1 MGKLLQFVDHAQFL
15 GYSERG
21 NDHIDILAKVV
32 FKDGLSPDDISL
44 TGDFMEVV
52 EVLTAPQSSWS
63 KEWVLQIR
71 FNAEASDL
79 VDVHTRARS
88 ASITPESTLD
98 QGGLNYIVRGP
109 PQSVGMVVAALRMSL
124 KPDRFSALSVEPN
137 KILENR
143 LVSPQQLRVVKSAW
157 DAGWYENPRSLK
169 MADLAREIGLSRS
182 TVSEHLH
189 GVETEMVKLLLNA
202 VGEHVD
208 DDAMK
213 ETYPLDFMWAN
224 IHPDDFQMVRKITDD
239 SIRNREPNI
248 IVFRVRKLN
257 SKEYR
262 LVRTNSNP
270 YYENGD
276 YVKMHGTV
284 EDLSGHQ
291 DAAKV
296 MKLNSKEYR
305 LVRTNSNPYYENGD
319 YVKMHGTVED
329 LSGHQ
334 DAAEVMKLSM
344 KIANNQKNTTEFQ
357 NYGVW
362 NWDIKEDI
370 FEWSDYLYDITG
382 VALGEFDPAGV
393 GFYNLLEP
401 SFVDEVRIKRDEALR
416 TLESFEVEFNVIRP
430 DNGETRIIR
439 ALGSVATDSKG
450 NAVRLM
456 GLASDVTGLTE
467 AERTYQDTLM
477 GDQNKLAG
485 ERGPYVV
492 DAIKRTMKLSP
503 EAKRIL
509 GN

>member
-1 MGKLLQFVDHAQFL
+1 
-15 GYSERG
+15 
-21 NDHIDILAKVV
+21 
-32 FKDGLSPDDISL
+32 
-44 TGDFMEVV
+44 MEVV
-52 EVLTAPQSSWS
+52 EVLTAPQSTWS
-63 KEWVLQIR
+63 KEWVLQFR

-79 VDVHTRARS
+79 VEVHTRARS
-88 ASITPESTLD
+88 ASITPESTLN
-98 QGGLNYIVRGP
+98 QGGLNYIIRGP

-137 KILENR
+137 RVLENR

-157 DAGWYENPRSLK
+157 EAGWYENPRSLK

-208 DDAMK
+208 DEAMQ

-224 IHPDDFQMVRKITDD
+224 IHPDDYPVVRKITDD
-239 SIRNREPNI
+239 SIRNKEPNS

-262 LVRTNSNP
+262 LVRTTSSP
-270 YYENGD
+270 F
-276 YVKMHGTV
+276 
-284 EDLSGHQ
+284 
-291 DAAKV
+291 
-296 MKLNSKEYR
+296 
-305 LVRTNSNPYYENGD
+305 YENGD

-362 NWDIKEDI
+362 NWDINEDI
-370 FEWSDYLYDITG
+370 FEWSDSLCEITG
-382 VALGEFDPAGV
+382 VVVGEFNPADV

-401 SFVDEVRIKRDEALR
+401 SFVDKVRAKKDESLR
-416 TLESFEVEFNVIRP
+416 TLESFELEFNIIRP

-439 ALGSVATDSKG
+439 AIGSVATDNQG

-485 ERGPYVV
+485 ELGSYMV
-492 DAIKRTMKLSP
+492 DAIERTMKLSP

>member
-1 MGKLLQFVDHAQFL
+1 MREVQLYWSRTTLEATPMGKLLQFVDHAQFL

-32 FKDGLSPDDISL
+32 FKDGLSPDDITL
-44 TGDFMEVV
+44 TGGFMEIV
-52 EVLTAPQSSWS
+52 EVLTAPQSTWS
-63 KEWVLQIR
+63 KEWVLQFR

-137 KILENR
+137 RVLENR

-157 DAGWYENPRSLK
+157 EAGWYENPRSLK

-208 DDAMK
+208 DEAMQ

-224 IHPDDFQMVRKITDD
+224 IHPDDYPVVRKITDD
-239 SIRNREPNI
+239 SIRNKEPNS

-262 LVRTNSNP
+262 LVRTTSSP
-270 YYENGD
+270 F
-276 YVKMHGTV
+276 
-284 EDLSGHQ
+284 
-291 DAAKV
+291 
-296 MKLNSKEYR
+296 
-305 LVRTNSNPYYENGD
+305 YENGD

-362 NWDIKEDI
+362 NWDINEDI
-370 FEWSDYLYDITG
+370 FEWSDSLCEITG
-382 VALGEFDPAGV
+382 VVVGEFDPADV

-401 SFVDEVRIKRDEALR
+401 SFVDEVRAKKDESLR
-416 TLESFEVEFNVIRP
+416 TLESFELEFNIVRP

-439 ALGSVATDSKG
+439 AIGSVATDNKG

-485 ERGPYVV
+485 EQGSYVV
-492 DAIKRTMKLSP
+492 DAIERTMKLSP

>member
-1 MGKLLQFVDHAQFL
+1 MREVQLYWSRTTLEATPMGKLLQFVDHAQFL

-32 FKDGLSPDDISL
+32 FKDGLSPDDITL

-52 EVLTAPQSSWS
+52 EVLTAPQSTWS
-63 KEWVLQIR
+63 KEWVLQFR

-98 QGGLNYIVRGP
+98 QGGLNYIIRGP

-137 KILENR
+137 RVLENR

-157 DAGWYENPRSLK
+157 EAGWYENPRSLK

-208 DDAMK
+208 DEAMQ

-224 IHPDDFQMVRKITDD
+224 IHPDDYPVVRKITDD
-239 SIRNREPNI
+239 SIRNKEPNS

-257 SKEYR
+257 GKEYR
-262 LVRTNSNP
+262 LVRTISSP
-270 YYENGD
+270 F
-276 YVKMHGTV
+276 
-284 EDLSGHQ
+284 
-291 DAAKV
+291 
-296 MKLNSKEYR
+296 
-305 LVRTNSNPYYENGD
+305 YENGD

-344 KIANNQKNTTEFQ
+344 KIANNQQNTTEFQ

-362 NWDIKEDI
+362 NWDINEDI
-370 FEWSDYLYDITG
+370 FEWSDSLCEITG
-382 VALGEFDPAGV
+382 VVIGEFDPADV

-401 SFVDEVRIKRDEALR
+401 SFVDEVRAKKDEARR
-416 TLESFEVEFNVIRP
+416 TLESFELEFNIIRP

-439 ALGSVATDSKG
+439 AIGSVATDNQG

-485 ERGPYVV
+485 ELGSYMV
-492 DAIKRTMKLSP
+492 DAIERTMKLSP

>member
-1 MGKLLQFVDHAQFL
+1 MREVQLYWSRTTLEATPMGKLLQFVDHAQFL

-32 FKDGLSPDDISL
+32 FKDGLSPDDITL

-52 EVLTAPQSSWS
+52 EVLTAPQSTWS
-63 KEWVLQIR
+63 KEWVLQFR

-98 QGGLNYIVRGP
+98 QGGLNYIIRGP

-137 KILENR
+137 RVLENR

-157 DAGWYENPRSLK
+157 EAGWYENPRSLK

-208 DDAMK
+208 DEAMQ

-224 IHPDDFQMVRKITDD
+224 IHPDDYPVVRKITDD
-239 SIRNREPNI
+239 SIRNKEPNS

-257 SKEYR
+257 GKEYR
-262 LVRTNSNP
+262 LVRTTSSP
-270 YYENGD
+270 F
-276 YVKMHGTV
+276 
-284 EDLSGHQ
+284 
-291 DAAKV
+291 
-296 MKLNSKEYR
+296 
-305 LVRTNSNPYYENGD
+305 YENGD

-344 KIANNQKNTTEFQ
+344 KIANNQQNTTEFQ

-362 NWDIKEDI
+362 NWDINEDI
-370 FEWSDYLYDITG
+370 FEWSDSLCEITG
-382 VALGEFDPAGV
+382 VVVGEFDPADV

-401 SFVDEVRIKRDEALR
+401 SFVDEVRAKKDESLR
-416 TLESFEVEFNVIRP
+416 TLESFELEFNIIRP

-439 ALGSVATDSKG
+439 AIGSVATDNQG

-485 ERGPYVV
+485 ELGSYMV
-492 DAIKRTMKLSP
+492 DAIERTMKLSP

>member
-1 MGKLLQFVDHAQFL
+1 MREVQLYWSRTTLEATPMGKLLQFVDHAQFL

-32 FKDGLSPDDISL
+32 FKDGLSPDDIIL

-52 EVLTAPQSSWS
+52 EVLTAPQSTWS
-63 KEWVLQIR
+63 KEWVLQFR

-79 VDVHTRARS
+79 VEVHTRARS
-88 ASITPESTLD
+88 ASITPESTLN
-98 QGGLNYIVRGP
+98 QGGLNYIIRGP

-137 KILENR
+137 RVLENR

-157 DAGWYENPRSLK
+157 EAGWYENPRSLK

-189 GVETEMVKLLLNA
+189 GVETEMVKLLLDA

-208 DDAMK
+208 DEALQEM
-213 ETYPLDFMWAN
+213 YPLDFMWAN
-224 IHPDDFQMVRKITDD
+224 IHPDDYPVVRKITDD
-239 SIRNREPNI
+239 SIRNKEPNS

-262 LVRTNSNP
+262 LVRTTSSP
-270 YYENGD
+270 F
-276 YVKMHGTV
+276 
-284 EDLSGHQ
+284 
-291 DAAKV
+291 
-296 MKLNSKEYR
+296 
-305 LVRTNSNPYYENGD
+305 YENGD

-362 NWDIKEDI
+362 NWDINEDI
-370 FEWSDYLYDITG
+370 FEWSDSLCEITG
-382 VALGEFDPAGV
+382 VVVGEFDPADV

-401 SFVDEVRIKRDEALR
+401 SFVDEVRAKKDESLR
-416 TLESFEVEFNVIRP
+416 TLESFELEFNIIRP

-439 ALGSVATDSKG
+439 AIGSVATDNQG

-485 ERGPYVV
+485 ELGPYVV
-492 DAIKRTMKLSP
+492 DAIERTMKLSP

>member
-32 FKDGLSPDDISL
+32 FKDGLSPDDITL
-44 TGDFMEVV
+44 TGGFMEIV
-52 EVLTAPQSSWS
+52 EVLTAPQSTWS

-79 VDVHTRARS
+79 VEVHTSARS

-137 KILENR
+137 RVLENR

-157 DAGWYENPRSLK
+157 EAGWYENPRSLK

-208 DDAMK
+208 DEAMQ

-224 IHPDDFQMVRKITDD
+224 IHPDDYPMVRKITDD
-239 SIRNREPNI
+239 SIRNKEPNS

-262 LVRTNSNP
+262 MVRTISNP
-270 YYENGD
+270 SYENGD
-276 YVKMHGTV
+276 YVKM
-284 EDLSGHQ
+284 
-291 DAAKV
+291 
-296 MKLNSKEYR
+296 Y
-305 LVRTNSNPYYENGD
+305 
-319 YVKMHGTVED
+319 GTVED

-362 NWDIKEDI
+362 NWDINEDI
-370 FEWSDYLYDITG
+370 FEWSDSLCEITG
-382 VALGEFDPAGV
+382 VVVGEFDPVDV

-401 SFVDEVRIKRDEALR
+401 SFVDEVRAKKDESLR
-416 TLESFEVEFNVIRP
+416 TLESFELEFNIIRP

-439 ALGSVATDSKG
+439 AIGSVATDNQG

-485 ERGPYVV
+485 ELGPYVV
-492 DAIKRTMKLSP
+492 DAIERTMKLSP

>member
-1 MGKLLQFVDHAQFL
+1 MREVQLYWSRTTLEATPMGKLLQFVDHAQFL

-32 FKDGLSPDDISL
+32 FKDGLSPDDITL
-44 TGDFMEVV
+44 PGDFMEVV
-52 EVLTAPQSSWS
+52 EVLTAPQSTWS
-63 KEWVLQIR
+63 KEWVLQFR

-79 VDVHTRARS
+79 VEVHTRARS

-98 QGGLNYIVRGP
+98 QGGLNYIIRGP

-137 KILENR
+137 RIVENR

-157 DAGWYENPRSLK
+157 EAGWYENPRSLK

-189 GVETEMVKLLLNA
+189 GVETEMVKLLLDA

-208 DDAMK
+208 DEALQEM
-213 ETYPLDFMWAN
+213 YPLDFMWAN
-224 IHPDDFQMVRKITDD
+224 IHPDDYPMVRKITDD
-239 SIRNREPNI
+239 SIRNREQNS

-262 LVRTNSNP
+262 LVRTTSNP
-270 YYENGD
+270 F
-276 YVKMHGTV
+276 
-284 EDLSGHQ
+284 
-291 DAAKV
+291 
-296 MKLNSKEYR
+296 
-305 LVRTNSNPYYENGD
+305 YENGD

-362 NWDIKEDI
+362 SWDVNEDI
-370 FEWSDYLYDITG
+370 FEWSDSLCEITG
-382 VALGEFDPAGV
+382 VVVGEFDPADV

-401 SFVDEVRIKRDEALR
+401 SFVDEVRAKKDESLR
-416 TLESFEVEFNVIRP
+416 TLESFELEFNIIRA

-439 ALGSVATDSKG
+439 AIGSVATDNKG

-485 ERGPYVV
+485 EQGSYVV
-492 DAIKRTMKLSP
+492 DAIERTMKLSP

>member
-1 MGKLLQFVDHAQFL
+1 MMGDGLVREVQLFWSRTTLEATPMGKLLQFVDHAQFL
-15 GYSERG
+15 GYSKRG
-21 NDHIDILAKVV
+21 DDHIDILAKVV
-32 FKDGLSPDDISL
+32 FKDGFSPDDITF
-44 TGDFMEVV
+44 TGDFMEIV
-52 EVLTAPQSSWS
+52 EVLAAPQSTWS

-71 FNAEASDL
+71 FIAVASDL
-79 VDVHTRARS
+79 VEVHTSARS

-137 KILENR
+137 RILENR

-157 DAGWYENPRSLK
+157 EVGWYENPRSMK

-182 TVSEHLH
+182 TVSEHLNR
-189 GVETEMVKLLLNA
+189 VETEMVKLLLDA

-208 DDAMK
+208 DAMQ

-224 IHPDDFQMVRKITDD
+224 IHPDDYPMVRKITDD
-239 SIRNREPNI
+239 SIRNKEPNN

-262 LVRTNSNP
+262 MVRTISNP
-270 YYENGD
+270 SYENGD
-276 YVKMHGTV
+276 YVKM
-284 EDLSGHQ
+284 
-291 DAAKV
+291 
-296 MKLNSKEYR
+296 Y
-305 LVRTNSNPYYENGD
+305 
-319 YVKMHGTVED
+319 GTVED

-362 NWDIKEDI
+362 SWDVNEDI
-370 FEWSDYLYDITG
+370 FEWSDSLYEVIG
-382 VALGEFDPAGV
+382 AVVGEFNPAQD
-393 GFYNLLEP
+393 GFYEIIEP
-401 SFVDEVRIKRDEALR
+401 SFVDQVRAKRNEALR
-416 TLESFEVEFNVIRP
+416 TLESFEAEFEIIRP

-439 ALGSVATDSKG
+439 AIGSVATDNQG

-467 AERTYQDTLM
+467 AERVYQDTLM

-485 ERGPYVV
+485 EQGSYVV
-492 DAIKRTMKLSP
+492 DAIERTMKLSP

>member
-1 MGKLLQFVDHAQFL
+1 MREVQLYWSRTTLEATPMGKLLQFVDHAQFL

-32 FKDGLSPDDISL
+32 FKDGLSPDDITL
-44 TGDFMEVV
+44 TGGFMEIV

-79 VDVHTRARS
+79 VEVHTSARS

-137 KILENR
+137 RVLENR

-157 DAGWYENPRSLK
+157 EAGWYENPRSLK

-208 DDAMK
+208 DEAMQ

-224 IHPDDFQMVRKITDD
+224 IHPDDYPVVRKITDD
-239 SIRNREPNI
+239 SIRNKEPNS

-262 LVRTNSNP
+262 LVRTISSP
-270 YYENGD
+270 F
-276 YVKMHGTV
+276 
-284 EDLSGHQ
+284 
-291 DAAKV
+291 
-296 MKLNSKEYR
+296 
-305 LVRTNSNPYYENGD
+305 YENGD

-362 NWDIKEDI
+362 NWDVNEDI
-370 FEWSDYLYDITG
+370 FEWSDSLCEITG
-382 VALGEFDPAGV
+382 VVVGEFDPADV

-401 SFVDEVRIKRDEALR
+401 SFVDEVRAKKDESLR
-416 TLESFEVEFNVIRP
+416 TLESFELEFDIIRP

-439 ALGSVATDSKG
+439 AIGSVATDNQG

-485 ERGPYVV
+485 EQGSYVV
-492 DAIKRTMKLSP
+492 DAIERTMKLSP

>member
-32 FKDGLSPDDISL
+32 FKDGLSPVDITL

-157 DAGWYENPRSLK
+157 EAGWYENPRSLK

-208 DDAMK
+208 DDAMQ

-224 IHPDDFQMVRKITDD
+224 IHPDDYQMVRKITDD

-248 IVFRVRKLN
+248 IVFRVR
-257 SKEYR
+257 
-262 LVRTNSNP
+262 
-270 YYENGD
+270 
-276 YVKMHGTV
+276 
-284 EDLSGHQ
+284 
-291 DAAKV
+291 
-296 MKLNSKEYR
+296 KLNSKEYR

-370 FEWSDYLYDITG
+370 FEWSDYLYEITG
-382 VALGEFDPAGV
+382 VVLGEFDPAGV
-393 GFYNLLEP
+393 GWLKLLEP
-401 SFVDEVRIKRDEALR
+401 SFVDEVRAKRDEALQ
-416 TLESFEVEFNVIRP
+416 TLESFELEFNIIRP

-456 GLASDVTGLTE
+456 GLVSDVTGLTE
-467 AERTYQDTLM
+467 AERIYQDTLM

-485 ERGPYVV
+485 ERGTYVV
-492 DAIKRTMKLSP
+492 DAIERTMNLSL

>member
-32 FKDGLSPDDISL
+32 FKDGLSPDDITL
-44 TGDFMEVV
+44 TGGFMEIV
-52 EVLTAPQSSWS
+52 EVLTAPQSTWS

-79 VDVHTRARS
+79 VEVHTSARS

-137 KILENR
+137 RVLENR

-157 DAGWYENPRSLK
+157 EAGWYENPRSLK

-208 DDAMK
+208 DEAMQ

-224 IHPDDFQMVRKITDD
+224 IHPDDYPMVRKITDD
-239 SIRNREPNI
+239 SIRNKEPNS

-262 LVRTNSNP
+262 LVRTISSP
-270 YYENGD
+270 F
-276 YVKMHGTV
+276 
-284 EDLSGHQ
+284 
-291 DAAKV
+291 
-296 MKLNSKEYR
+296 
-305 LVRTNSNPYYENGD
+305 YENGD

-344 KIANNQKNTTEFQ
+344 KIANNQQNTTEFQ

-362 NWDIKEDI
+362 NWDINEDI
-370 FEWSDYLYDITG
+370 FEWSDSLCEITG
-382 VALGEFDPAGV
+382 VVVGEFDPVDV

-401 SFVDEVRIKRDEALR
+401 SFVDEVRAKKDESLR
-416 TLESFEVEFNVIRP
+416 TLESFELEFNIIRP

-439 ALGSVATDSKG
+439 AIGSVATDNQG

-485 ERGPYVV
+485 ELGSYMV
-492 DAIKRTMKLSP
+492 DAIERTMKLSP

>member
-32 FKDGLSPDDISL
+32 FKDGLSPDDITL
-44 TGDFMEVV
+44 TGGFMEIV
-52 EVLTAPQSSWS
+52 EVLTAPQSTWS

-79 VDVHTRARS
+79 VEVHTSARS

-137 KILENR
+137 RVLENR

-157 DAGWYENPRSLK
+157 EAGWYENPRSLK

-208 DDAMK
+208 DEAMQ

-224 IHPDDFQMVRKITDD
+224 IHPDDYPMVRKITDD
-239 SIRNREPNI
+239 SIRNKEPNS

-262 LVRTNSNP
+262 LVRTISSP
-270 YYENGD
+270 F
-276 YVKMHGTV
+276 
-284 EDLSGHQ
+284 
-291 DAAKV
+291 
-296 MKLNSKEYR
+296 
-305 LVRTNSNPYYENGD
+305 YENGD

-362 NWDIKEDI
+362 NWDINEDI
-370 FEWSDYLYDITG
+370 FEWSDSLCEITG
-382 VALGEFDPAGV
+382 VVVGEFDPVDV

-401 SFVDEVRIKRDEALR
+401 SFVDEVRAKKDESLR
-416 TLESFEVEFNVIRP
+416 TLESFELEFNIIRP

-439 ALGSVATDSKG
+439 AIGSVATDNQG

-485 ERGPYVV
+485 ELGSYMV
-492 DAIKRTMKLSP
+492 DAIERTMKLSP

>member
-1 MGKLLQFVDHAQFL
+1 MREVQLYWSRTTLEATPMGKLLQFVDHAQFL

-32 FKDGLSPDDISL
+32 FKDGLSPDDITL
-44 TGDFMEVV
+44 TGGFMEIV
-52 EVLTAPQSSWS
+52 EVLTAPQSTWS

-79 VDVHTRARS
+79 VEVHTSARS

-137 KILENR
+137 RVLENR

-157 DAGWYENPRSLK
+157 EAGWYENPRSLK

-208 DDAMK
+208 DEAMQ

-224 IHPDDFQMVRKITDD
+224 IHPDDYPMVRKITDD
-239 SIRNREPNI
+239 SIRNKEPNS

-262 LVRTNSNP
+262 LVRTISSP
-270 YYENGD
+270 F
-276 YVKMHGTV
+276 
-284 EDLSGHQ
+284 
-291 DAAKV
+291 
-296 MKLNSKEYR
+296 
-305 LVRTNSNPYYENGD
+305 YENGD

-362 NWDIKEDI
+362 NWDINEDI
-370 FEWSDYLYDITG
+370 FEWSDSLCEITG
-382 VALGEFDPAGV
+382 VVVGEFDPVDV

-401 SFVDEVRIKRDEALR
+401 SFVDEVRAKKDESLR
-416 TLESFEVEFNVIRP
+416 TLESFELEFNIIRP

-439 ALGSVATDSKG
+439 AIGSVATDNQG

-485 ERGPYVV
+485 ELGPYVV
-492 DAIKRTMKLSP
+492 DAIERTMKLSP

>member
-1 MGKLLQFVDHAQFL
+1 MREVQLYWSRTTLEATPMGKLLQFVDHAQFL

-32 FKDGLSPDDISL
+32 FKDGLSPDDITL

-52 EVLTAPQSSWS
+52 EVLTAPQSTWS
-63 KEWVLQIR
+63 KEWVLQFR

-98 QGGLNYIVRGP
+98 QGGLNYIIRGP

-137 KILENR
+137 RVLENR

-157 DAGWYENPRSLK
+157 EAGWYENPRSLK

-208 DDAMK
+208 DEAMQ

-224 IHPDDFQMVRKITDD
+224 IHPDDYPVVRKITDD
-239 SIRNREPNI
+239 SIRNKEPNS

-257 SKEYR
+257 GKEYR
-262 LVRTNSNP
+262 LVRTISSP
-270 YYENGD
+270 F
-276 YVKMHGTV
+276 
-284 EDLSGHQ
+284 
-291 DAAKV
+291 
-296 MKLNSKEYR
+296 
-305 LVRTNSNPYYENGD
+305 YENGD

-344 KIANNQKNTTEFQ
+344 KIANNQQNTTEFQ

-362 NWDIKEDI
+362 NWDINEDI
-370 FEWSDYLYDITG
+370 FEWSDSLCEITG
-382 VALGEFDPAGV
+382 VVVGEFDPADV

-401 SFVDEVRIKRDEALR
+401 SFVDEVRAKKDEARR
-416 TLESFEVEFNVIRP
+416 TLESFELEFNIIRP

-439 ALGSVATDSKG
+439 AIGSVATDNQG

-485 ERGPYVV
+485 ELGSYMV
-492 DAIKRTMKLSP
+492 DAIERTMKLSP

>member
-1 MGKLLQFVDHAQFL
+1 MREVQLYWSRTTLEATPMGKLLQFVDHAQFL

-32 FKDGLSPDDISL
+32 FKDGLSPDDITL

-52 EVLTAPQSSWS
+52 EVLTAPQSTWS
-63 KEWVLQIR
+63 KEWVLQFR

-98 QGGLNYIVRGP
+98 QGGLNYIIRGP

-137 KILENR
+137 RVLENR

-157 DAGWYENPRSLK
+157 EAGWYENPRSLK

-208 DDAMK
+208 DEAMQ

-224 IHPDDFQMVRKITDD
+224 IHPDDYPVVRKITDD
-239 SIRNREPNI
+239 SIRNKEPNS

-257 SKEYR
+257 GKEYR
-262 LVRTNSNP
+262 LVRTTSSP
-270 YYENGD
+270 F
-276 YVKMHGTV
+276 
-284 EDLSGHQ
+284 
-291 DAAKV
+291 
-296 MKLNSKEYR
+296 
-305 LVRTNSNPYYENGD
+305 YENGD

-344 KIANNQKNTTEFQ
+344 KIANNQQNTTEFQ

-362 NWDIKEDI
+362 NWDINEDI
-370 FEWSDYLYDITG
+370 FEWSDSLCEITG
-382 VALGEFDPAGV
+382 VVVGEFDPADV

-401 SFVDEVRIKRDEALR
+401 SFVDEVRAKKDEARR
-416 TLESFEVEFNVIRP
+416 TLESFELEFNIIRP

-439 ALGSVATDSKG
+439 AIGSVATDNQG

-485 ERGPYVV
+485 ELGSYMV
-492 DAIKRTMKLSP
+492 DAIERTMKLSP

>member
-1 MGKLLQFVDHAQFL
+1 MREVQLYWSRTTLEATPMGKLLQFVDHAQFL

-32 FKDGLSPDDISL
+32 FKDGLSPDDITL

-52 EVLTAPQSSWS
+52 EVLTAPQSTWS
-63 KEWVLQIR
+63 KEWVLQFR

-79 VDVHTRARS
+79 VEVHTRARS

-98 QGGLNYIVRGP
+98 QGGLNYIIRGP

-137 KILENR
+137 RVLENR

-157 DAGWYENPRSLK
+157 EAGWYENPRSLK

-208 DDAMK
+208 DEAMQ

-224 IHPDDFQMVRKITDD
+224 IHPDDYPVVRKITDD
-239 SIRNREPNI
+239 SIRNKEPNS

-257 SKEYR
+257 GKEYR
-262 LVRTNSNP
+262 LVRTTSSP
-270 YYENGD
+270 F
-276 YVKMHGTV
+276 
-284 EDLSGHQ
+284 
-291 DAAKV
+291 
-296 MKLNSKEYR
+296 
-305 LVRTNSNPYYENGD
+305 YENGD

-344 KIANNQKNTTEFQ
+344 KIANNQQNTTEFQ

-362 NWDIKEDI
+362 NWDINEDI
-370 FEWSDYLYDITG
+370 FEWSDSLCEITG
-382 VALGEFDPAGV
+382 VVVGEFDPADV

-401 SFVDEVRIKRDEALR
+401 SFVDKVRAKKDESLR
-416 TLESFEVEFNVIRP
+416 TLESFELEFNIIRP

-439 ALGSVATDSKG
+439 AIGSVATDNQG

-485 ERGPYVV
+485 ELGSYVV
-492 DAIKRTMKLSP
+492 DAIERTMKLSP

>member
-1 MGKLLQFVDHAQFL
+1 
-15 GYSERG
+15 
-21 NDHIDILAKVV
+21 
-32 FKDGLSPDDISL
+32 
-44 TGDFMEVV
+44 
-52 EVLTAPQSSWS
+52 
-63 KEWVLQIR
+63 
-71 FNAEASDL
+71 
-79 VDVHTRARS
+79 
-88 ASITPESTLD
+88 
-98 QGGLNYIVRGP
+98 
-109 PQSVGMVVAALRMSL
+109 
-124 KPDRFSALSVEPN
+124 
-137 KILENR
+137 
-143 LVSPQQLRVVKSAW
+143 
-157 DAGWYENPRSLK
+157 

-208 DDAMK
+208 DEAMQ

-224 IHPDDFQMVRKITDD
+224 IHPDDYPMVRKITDD
-239 SIRNREPNI
+239 SIRNREQNS

-262 LVRTNSNP
+262 LVRTTSNP
-270 YYENGD
+270 F
-276 YVKMHGTV
+276 
-284 EDLSGHQ
+284 
-291 DAAKV
+291 
-296 MKLNSKEYR
+296 
-305 LVRTNSNPYYENGD
+305 YENGD

-344 KIANNQKNTTEFQ
+344 KIANNQQNTTEFQ

-362 NWDIKEDI
+362 NWDINEDI
-370 FEWSDYLYDITG
+370 FEWSDSLCEITG
-382 VALGEFDPAGV
+382 VVVGEFDPADV

-401 SFVDEVRIKRDEALR
+401 SFVDEVRAKKDESLR
-416 TLESFEVEFNVIRP
+416 TLESFELEFNIIRP

-439 ALGSVATDSKG
+439 AIGSVATDNQG

-485 ERGPYVV
+485 EQGSYVV
-492 DAIKRTMKLSP
+492 DAIERTMKLSP

>member
-1 MGKLLQFVDHAQFL
+1 MREVQLYWSRTTLEATPMGKLLQFVDHAQFL

-32 FKDGLSPDDISL
+32 FKDGLSPDDITL

-52 EVLTAPQSSWS
+52 EVLTAPQSTWS
-63 KEWVLQIR
+63 KEWVLQFR

-98 QGGLNYIVRGP
+98 QGGLNYIIRGP

-137 KILENR
+137 RVLENR

-157 DAGWYENPRSLK
+157 EAGWYENPRSLK

-208 DDAMK
+208 DEAMQ

-224 IHPDDFQMVRKITDD
+224 IHPDDYPVVRKITDD
-239 SIRNREPNI
+239 SIRNKEPNS

-257 SKEYR
+257 GKEYR
-262 LVRTNSNP
+262 LVRTISSP
-270 YYENGD
+270 F
-276 YVKMHGTV
+276 
-284 EDLSGHQ
+284 
-291 DAAKV
+291 
-296 MKLNSKEYR
+296 
-305 LVRTNSNPYYENGD
+305 YENGD

-344 KIANNQKNTTEFQ
+344 KIANNQQNTTEFQ

-362 NWDIKEDI
+362 NWDINEDI
-370 FEWSDYLYDITG
+370 FEWSDSLCEITG
-382 VALGEFDPAGV
+382 VVVGEFDPADV

-401 SFVDEVRIKRDEALR
+401 SFVDEVRAKKDESLR
-416 TLESFEVEFNVIRP
+416 TLESFELEFNIIRP

-439 ALGSVATDSKG
+439 AIGSVATDNQG

-485 ERGPYVV
+485 ELGSYMV
-492 DAIKRTMKLSP
+492 DAIERTMKLSP

>member
-1 MGKLLQFVDHAQFL
+1 MREVQLYWSRTTLEATPMGKLLQFVDHAQFL

-32 FKDGLSPDDISL
+32 FKDGLSPDDITL

-52 EVLTAPQSSWS
+52 EVLTAPQSTWS

-79 VDVHTRARS
+79 VEVHTSARS

-137 KILENR
+137 RVLENR

-157 DAGWYENPRSLK
+157 EAGWYENPRSLK

-208 DDAMK
+208 DEAMQ

-224 IHPDDFQMVRKITDD
+224 IHPDDYPMVRKITDD
-239 SIRNREPNI
+239 SIRNKEPNS

-262 LVRTNSNP
+262 LVRTISSP
-270 YYENGD
+270 F
-276 YVKMHGTV
+276 
-284 EDLSGHQ
+284 
-291 DAAKV
+291 
-296 MKLNSKEYR
+296 
-305 LVRTNSNPYYENGD
+305 YENGD

-362 NWDIKEDI
+362 NWDINEDI
-370 FEWSDYLYDITG
+370 FEWSDSLCEITG
-382 VALGEFDPAGV
+382 VVVGEFDPVDV

-401 SFVDEVRIKRDEALR
+401 SFVDEVRAKKDESLR
-416 TLESFEVEFNVIRP
+416 TLESFELEFNIIRP

-439 ALGSVATDSKG
+439 AIGSVATDNQG

-485 ERGPYVV
+485 ELGSYMV
-492 DAIKRTMKLSP
+492 DAIERTMKLSP

>member
-1 MGKLLQFVDHAQFL
+1 MREVQLYWSRTTLETTPMGKLLQFVDHAQFL

-32 FKDGLSPDDISL
+32 FKDGLSPDDITL
-44 TGDFMEVV
+44 PGDFMEVV
-52 EVLTAPQSSWS
+52 EVLTAPQSTWS
-63 KEWVLQIR
+63 KEWVLQFR

-79 VDVHTRARS
+79 VEVHTRARS

-98 QGGLNYIVRGP
+98 QGGLNYIIRGP

-137 KILENR
+137 RIVENR

-157 DAGWYENPRSLK
+157 EAGWYENPRSLK

-189 GVETEMVKLLLNA
+189 GVETEMVRLLLDA

-208 DDAMK
+208 DEALQEM
-213 ETYPLDFMWAN
+213 YPLDFMWAN
-224 IHPDDFQMVRKITDD
+224 IHPDDYPVVRKITDD
-239 SIRNREPNI
+239 SIRNKEPNS

-262 LVRTNSNP
+262 LVRTTSNP
-270 YYENGD
+270 F
-276 YVKMHGTV
+276 
-284 EDLSGHQ
+284 
-291 DAAKV
+291 
-296 MKLNSKEYR
+296 
-305 LVRTNSNPYYENGD
+305 YENGD

-344 KIANNQKNTTEFQ
+344 KIANNQQNTTEFQ

-362 NWDIKEDI
+362 NWDINEDI
-370 FEWSDYLYDITG
+370 FEWSDSLCEITG
-382 VALGEFDPAGV
+382 VVVGEFDPANV

-401 SFVDEVRIKRDEALR
+401 SFVDEVRAKKDEARR
-416 TLESFEVEFNVIRP
+416 TLESFELEFNIIRP

-439 ALGSVATDSKG
+439 AIGSVATDNQG

-485 ERGPYVV
+485 EQGSYVV
-492 DAIKRTMKLSP
+492 DAIERTMKLSP

>member
-1 MGKLLQFVDHAQFL
+1 
-15 GYSERG
+15 
-21 NDHIDILAKVV
+21 
-32 FKDGLSPDDISL
+32 
-44 TGDFMEVV
+44 MEIV

-79 VDVHTRARS
+79 VEVHTSARS

-137 KILENR
+137 RVLENR

-157 DAGWYENPRSLK
+157 EAGWYENPRSLK

-208 DDAMK
+208 DEAMQ

-224 IHPDDFQMVRKITDD
+224 IHPDDYPVVRKITDD
-239 SIRNREPNI
+239 SIRNKEPNS

-262 LVRTNSNP
+262 LVRTISSP
-270 YYENGD
+270 F
-276 YVKMHGTV
+276 
-284 EDLSGHQ
+284 
-291 DAAKV
+291 
-296 MKLNSKEYR
+296 
-305 LVRTNSNPYYENGD
+305 YENGD

-362 NWDIKEDI
+362 NWDINEDI
-370 FEWSDYLYDITG
+370 FEWSDSLCEITG
-382 VALGEFDPAGV
+382 VVVGEFDPADV

-401 SFVDEVRIKRDEALR
+401 SFVDEVRAKKDESLR
-416 TLESFEVEFNVIRP
+416 TLESFELEFNIIRP

-439 ALGSVATDSKG
+439 AIGSVATDNQG

-485 ERGPYVV
+485 ELGPYVV
-492 DAIKRTMKLSP
+492 DAIERTMKLSP

>member
-32 FKDGLSPDDISL
+32 FKDGLSPDDITL
-44 TGDFMEVV
+44 TGGFMEIV
-52 EVLTAPQSSWS
+52 EVLTAPQSTWS

-79 VDVHTRARS
+79 VEVHTSARS

-137 KILENR
+137 RVLENR

-157 DAGWYENPRSLK
+157 EAGWYENPRSLK

-208 DDAMK
+208 DEAMQ

-224 IHPDDFQMVRKITDD
+224 IHPDDYPMVRKITDD
-239 SIRNREPNI
+239 SIRNKEPNS

-262 LVRTNSNP
+262 LVRTISSP
-270 YYENGD
+270 F
-276 YVKMHGTV
+276 
-284 EDLSGHQ
+284 
-291 DAAKV
+291 
-296 MKLNSKEYR
+296 
-305 LVRTNSNPYYENGD
+305 YENGD

-362 NWDIKEDI
+362 NWDINEDI
-370 FEWSDYLYDITG
+370 FEWSDSLCEITG
-382 VALGEFDPAGV
+382 VVVGEFDPVDV

-401 SFVDEVRIKRDEALR
+401 SFVDEVRAKKDESLR
-416 TLESFEVEFNVIRP
+416 TLESFELEFNIIRP

-439 ALGSVATDSKG
+439 AIGSVATDNQG

-485 ERGPYVV
+485 ELGPYVV
-492 DAIKRTMKLSP
+492 DAIERTMKLSP

>member
-1 MGKLLQFVDHAQFL
+1 MREVQLYWSRTTLEATPMGKLLQFVDHAQFL

-32 FKDGLSPDDISL
+32 FKDGLSPDDITL
-44 TGDFMEVV
+44 TGDFMEIV
-52 EVLTAPQSSWS
+52 EVLTAPQSTWS

-79 VDVHTRARS
+79 VEVHTSARS

-137 KILENR
+137 RVLENR

-157 DAGWYENPRSLK
+157 EAGWYENPRSLK

-208 DDAMK
+208 DEAMQ

-224 IHPDDFQMVRKITDD
+224 IHPDDYPMVRKITDD
-239 SIRNREPNI
+239 SIRNKEPNS

-262 LVRTNSNP
+262 LVRTISSP
-270 YYENGD
+270 F
-276 YVKMHGTV
+276 
-284 EDLSGHQ
+284 
-291 DAAKV
+291 
-296 MKLNSKEYR
+296 
-305 LVRTNSNPYYENGD
+305 YENGD

-362 NWDIKEDI
+362 NWDINEDI
-370 FEWSDYLYDITG
+370 FEWSDSLCEITG
-382 VALGEFDPAGV
+382 VVVGEFDPADV

-401 SFVDEVRIKRDEALR
+401 SFVDEVRAKKDESLR
-416 TLESFEVEFNVIRP
+416 TLESFELEFNIIRP

-439 ALGSVATDSKG
+439 AIGSVATDNQG

-485 ERGPYVV
+485 ELGSYMV
-492 DAIKRTMKLSP
+492 DAIERTMKLSP